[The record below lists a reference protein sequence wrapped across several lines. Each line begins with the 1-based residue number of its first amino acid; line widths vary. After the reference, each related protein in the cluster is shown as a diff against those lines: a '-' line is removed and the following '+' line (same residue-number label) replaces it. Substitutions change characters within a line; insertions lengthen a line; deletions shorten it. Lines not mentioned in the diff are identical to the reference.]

1 MKKIA
6 IAVTLTASVLG
17 LAACSSDT
25 ADSEAVVETKAG
37 DISKDEFYEALVDRH
52 GEQVLNEL
60 VTKEVLADKYE
71 VTEEQVDEEVQKT
84 KDQLGDQFEQA
95 LQAQGLGDE
104 ETYRNIVHLS
114 LLQEAAIAEDIEI
127 SEEDL
132 KERHELKNTEI
143 KAQHILVEDEET
155 ANEVKKKLDEGG
167 DFAELAKEY
176 STDGSAEQG
185 GDLGYF
191 SQGKMVPEF
200 EEAAFNMEP
209 GEVSDPVQ
217 SQFGFHIIKV
227 NDKREVEEPTKF
239 EDVKDDIRRELLNER
254 MDVAKVQE
262 KMDKLI
268 KDADI
273 DVKVDGLEDMFE
285 KEEQEEEAK
294 G

>member
-1 MKKIA
+1 MKKLA
-6 IAVTLTASVLG
+6 IAATLTASVLG

-25 ADSEAVVETKAG
+25 SDSEAVVETEAG
-37 DISKDEFYEALVDRH
+37 DITKDEFYQALVDRH
-52 GEQVLNEL
+52 GEQVLQEL
-60 VTKEVLADKYE
+60 VTKEVLANKYE

-127 SEEDL
+127 PEEDI
-132 KERHELKNTEI
+132 KKRHEENNTEI

-191 SQGKMVPEF
+191 SKGKMVPEF
-200 EEAAFNMEP
+200 EEAAFSLEP
-209 GEVSDPVQ
+209 GEVSDLVQ
-217 SQFGFHIIKV
+217 SQHGFHIIKV
-227 NDKREVEEPTKF
+227 NDKRQVEEPTKY

-262 KMDKLI
+262 KMDGLMK
-268 KDADI
+268 KANI
-273 DVKVDGLEDMFE
+273 DVNVDGLENMFE
-285 KEEQEEEAK
+285 QEEPEEEAK

>member
-1 MKKIA
+1 MKKLA
-6 IAVTLTASVLG
+6 IAATLTASVLG

-25 ADSEAVVETKAG
+25 SDSEAVVETEAG
-37 DISKDEFYEALVDRH
+37 DITKDEFYQALVDRH
-52 GEQVLNEL
+52 GEQVLQEL
-60 VTKEVLADKYE
+60 VTKEVLANKYE

-127 SEEDL
+127 PEEDI
-132 KERHELKNTEI
+132 KKRHEENNTEI

-191 SQGKMVPEF
+191 SKGKMVPEF
-200 EEAAFNMEP
+200 EEAAFSLEP
-209 GEVSDPVQ
+209 GEVSDLVQ
-217 SQFGFHIIKV
+217 SQHGFHIIKV
-227 NDKREVEEPTKF
+227 NDKRQVEEPTKY
-239 EDVKDDIRRELLNER
+239 EDVKDDIHRELLNER

-262 KMDKLI
+262 KMDGLMKE
-268 KDADI
+268 ANI
-273 DVKVDGLEDMFE
+273 DVNVDGLENMFE
-285 KEEQEEEAK
+285 QEEPEEEAK

>member
-1 MKKIA
+1 MKKLA
-6 IAVTLTASVLG
+6 IAATLTASVLG

-25 ADSEAVVETKAG
+25 SDSEAVVEMEAG
-37 DISKDEFYEALVDRH
+37 DITKDDFYQALVDRH
-52 GEQVLNEL
+52 GEQVLQEL
-60 VTKEVLADKYE
+60 VTKEVLANKYE

-95 LQAQGLGDE
+95 LQAQGLSDE

-127 SEEDL
+127 PEEDI
-132 KERHELKNTEI
+132 KKRHEENNTEI

-191 SQGKMVPEF
+191 SKGKMVPEF
-200 EEAAFNMEP
+200 EETAFGMEP

-227 NDKREVEEPTKF
+227 NDKREVEEPTKY
-239 EDVKDDIRRELLNER
+239 EDVKEDIRRELLNER

-262 KMDKLI
+262 KMDGLM
-268 KDADI
+268 KDANI
-273 DVKVDGLEDMFE
+273 DVNVDGLENMFE
-285 KEEQEEEAK
+285 KEEPEEEAK